1 MRKTILAMTF
11 ATLWVGA
18 SAQLN
23 TAHGVGVIDNG
34 GAENYF
40 ALNLVGV
47 GERAFGFVAFST
59 GTDMDA
65 TAIFAFATGAAW
77 ENDRVA
83 FTGMG
88 VLVHEGRHVPVTI
101 RAVAIDGGEGDDSFG
116 IAAFDENGNE
126 LFAAGGVVVRG
137 DIVIS
142 SR

>member
-1 MRKTILAMTF
+1 MRKAFLAI
-11 ATLWVGA
+11 TLAALCVSA

-23 TAHGVGVIDNG
+23 TARGVGAIDNG

-40 ALNLVGV
+40 ALNIVGV

-77 ENDRVA
+77 EDDRVA

-88 VLVHEGRHVPVTI
+88 VLVHEGQHVPVTI
-101 RAVAIDGGEGDDSFG
+101 RAIAIDGGESDDGFG

-137 DIVIS
+137 GIVIG